1 MGSSTAPMGMVPTLT
16 PTLVSTTDMPDTM
29 LDTLMPTT
37 ARGPLMLSQ
46 RPMLMPTTTEPMDW
60 DTTVLAT
67 EHTGKDSPSA
77 PGWQSLAEV
86 KWRVEAGLEV
96 SSQALNL
103 KLTQSVL
110 PQYCQQ
116 LHFDKIFYFKFSSQ
130 KQVLS
135 LTFYVVNIF
144 FSDTDTLT
152 LIMASTT
159 ARGPLMLS
167 PPPLPSLRLMP
178 TTATTVMLGPTATV
192 TDTEA
197 TEATT
202 GDKFSASEVQS
213 RSSKR
218 TSLLVI

>member
-1 MGSSTAPMGMVPTLT
+1 MGSSTAPMVMVPTLT

-29 LDTLMPTT
+29 LDTLMPST

-46 RPMLMPTTTEPMDW
+46 RLMLMPTTTEPMDW
-60 DTTVLAT
+60 DTTVWAT
-67 EHTGKDSPSA
+67 
-77 PGWQSLAEV
+77 
-86 KWRVEAGLEV
+86 
-96 SSQALNL
+96 
-103 KLTQSVL
+103 
-110 PQYCQQ
+110 
-116 LHFDKIFYFKFSSQ
+116 
-130 KQVLS
+130 
-135 LTFYVVNIF
+135 
-144 FSDTDTLT
+144 DTDMPDTPT
-152 LIMASTT
+152 LIVHTTT

-192 TDTEA
+192 TDTVWD

-218 TSLLVI
+218 T

>member
-1 MGSSTAPMGMVPTLT
+1 
-16 PTLVSTTDMPDTM
+16 
-29 LDTLMPTT
+29 
-37 ARGPLMLSQ
+37 
-46 RPMLMPTTTEPMDW
+46 MDW
-60 DTTVLAT
+60 DTTVWDT
-67 EHTGKDSPSA
+67 TVWDTGHT
-77 PGWQSLAEV
+77 
-86 KWRVEAGLEV
+86 
-96 SSQALNL
+96 
-103 KLTQSVL
+103 
-110 PQYCQQ
+110 
-116 LHFDKIFYFKFSSQ
+116 
-130 KQVLS
+130 
-135 LTFYVVNIF
+135 
-144 FSDTDTLT
+144 DTDTLT

-192 TDTEA
+192 TDPEA